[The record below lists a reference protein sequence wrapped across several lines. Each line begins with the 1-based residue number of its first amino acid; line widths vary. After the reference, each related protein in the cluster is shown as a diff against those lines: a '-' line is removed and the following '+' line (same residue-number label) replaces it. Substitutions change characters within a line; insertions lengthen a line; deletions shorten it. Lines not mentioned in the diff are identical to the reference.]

1 MRKKY
6 QHITIMRP
14 FAFVHNTLTGLGF
27 VAIGARDRTL
37 YRISLRDST
46 TQLEYPLQL
55 TTFTS
60 REGRTL
66 VKLSE
71 AAFMCGDVG
80 IPLHIM
86 TAAECKLLEAA
97 EYLLHSEPRPA
108 STSAKLEA
116 NLNGSMA
123 QDEQEMRQLGKE
135 MGNMKTN
142 AEVKADGM
150 VPDPMQ

>member
-1 MRKKY
+1 MRRKY

-55 TTFTS
+55 STFTS

-71 AAFMCGDVG
+71 AAFLCGDAG

-97 EYLLHSEPRPA
+97 EYLLHSEPRT
-108 STSAKLEA
+108 STSARLEA
-116 NLNGSMA
+116 NINGSMA
-123 QDEQEMRQLGKE
+123 QDEQEMKQLGKE
-135 MGNMKTN
+135 MEHMKTN
-142 AEVKADGM
+142 AEVKQDGM